1 MSLILIV
8 SWIIQELQRF
18 FFEACAVAFG
28 SLSWD
33 AAHVELI
40 MYRMNYPGVCMVHH
54 CRDMDMGNSA
64 WKMFTKRTERAVVSP
79 QPVGLFERNKLVQG
93 NDEVEPSMAYWSLNK
108 PQNKIQLFSYYSSTF
123 FFRGSVGC
131 WRLNPMPHSD
141 EHCCPTKLPHQHL
154 AIELTI
160 YHLSVYAT
168 LWFRAPWDQKTTLF
182 FLVFP
187 IFSFPGHAWPFH
199 KCLIPEIWVSEKNQC
214 MNGLAIECFLCLISN
229 TKEKH
234 SPYMVLTVFV

>member
-40 MYRMNYPGVCMVHH
+40 MYRMNYPGVCMVQH
-54 CRDMDMGNSA
+54 CRDMDMGSSA
-64 WKMFTKRTERAVVSP
+64 WKMFKKRTERTVVSP

-123 FFRGSVGC
+123 FFGGSVGC
-131 WRLNPMPHSD
+131 WRLNLTLCLTLMSTAVPPSYLISTLPLNLQSIIYPFMLLSD
-141 EHCCPTKLPHQHL
+141 SELLEIRKLP
-154 AIELTI
+154 
-160 YHLSVYAT
+160 Y
-168 LWFRAPWDQKTTLF
+168 
-182 FLVFP
+182 
-187 IFSFPGHAWPFH
+187 FSW
-199 KCLIPEIWVSEKNQC
+199 CS
-214 MNGLAIECFLCLISN
+214 
-229 TKEKH
+229 
-234 SPYMVLTVFV
+234 